1 MENII
6 EAGSNSELLLKEEV
20 TNWLDNG
27 IGQQDGRNDMMA
39 RDNPYLH
46 LHHGCYFK
54 TCSFVRY
61 TDAGC
66 PGNEFLSITTFQK
79 E

>member
-6 EAGSNSELLLKEEV
+6 EAGSNGELQLKEEV

-39 RDNPYLH
+39 RVSHIYTFTMAAILRHVH
-46 LHHGCYFK
+46 L
-54 TCSFVRY
+54 
-61 TDAGC
+61 
-66 PGNEFLSITTFQK
+66 
-79 E
+79 

>member
-6 EAGSNSELLLKEEV
+6 EAGNNSELLLKEEV

-39 RDNPYLH
+39 RVSHIYTFTVVAILRHIH
-46 LHHGCYFK
+46 L
-54 TCSFVRY
+54 
-61 TDAGC
+61 
-66 PGNEFLSITTFQK
+66 
-79 E
+79 

>member
-27 IGQQDGRNDMMA
+27 IGQQDGGNDMMA
-39 RDNPYLH
+39 RVSYIYTHTVVAILRHIH
-46 LHHGCYFK
+46 L
-54 TCSFVRY
+54 
-61 TDAGC
+61 
-66 PGNEFLSITTFQK
+66 
-79 E
+79 

>member
-27 IGQQDGRNDMMA
+27 IGQQDGRNDMIA
-39 RDNPYLH
+39 RVSHIYP
-46 LHHGCYFK
+46 F
-54 TCSFVRY
+54 TVV
-61 TDAGC
+61 A
-66 PGNEFLSITTFQK
+66 I
-79 E
+79 

>member
-6 EAGSNSELLLKEEV
+6 EAGSNGELQLKEEV

-39 RDNPYLH
+39 RVSHIYTYTVVAILSHVH
-46 LHHGCYFK
+46 L
-54 TCSFVRY
+54 
-61 TDAGC
+61 
-66 PGNEFLSITTFQK
+66 
-79 E
+79 

>member
-6 EAGSNSELLLKEEV
+6 EAGNNSELLLKEEV

-39 RDNPYLH
+39 RVSH
-46 LHHGCYFK
+46 L
-54 TCSFVRY
+54 Y
-61 TDAGC
+61 TFTVVDI
-66 PGNEFLSITTFQK
+66 LKHIHL
-79 E
+79 